1 MILPIRNRRDFF
13 RRFSF
18 SARQHRPEAF
28 SFFSKTCLE
37 FLPSARRRST
47 TFAQSLS
54 SFLIQQD
61 TKICQFFP
69 FGARHK
75 PVESVCDAFHQDT
88 ETVDTCQI
96 SFFPFSARQDTTA
109 KTLFAVSEQDTQ
121 TRRTVFRF
129 FSKTQTFRTVFSFFS
144 KTQTFR
150 TIFRL
155 VSARHKTVQAFFAI
169 FRQCAT
175 AETFSAFLGFL
186 CKTAPP
192 GSLFFFSKTTCRG
205 FHPFKTS
212 LSSFC
217 SSLDPFSKTF
227 INSSDALSFFGGH
240 SSFFILQDGL
250 CHHRG
255 FANIFKYLFGN
266 LHGHTPVREKPHA
279 FLNTT
284 MKEVLPYFSSSGN

>member
-129 FSKTQTFRTVFSFFS
+129 FSKTQTFRTVFRFFS

-155 VSARHKTVQAFFAI
+155 VSARHKTVQAYFAI

-175 AETFSAFLGFL
+175 AETFSAVSRLSQQDSIAREPFLFQQDNL
-186 CKTAPP
+186 SRISPFQDFAQLLL
-192 GSLFFFSKTTCRG
+192 LF
-205 FHPFKTS
+205 
-212 LSSFC
+212 
-217 SSLDPFSKTF
+217 
-227 INSSDALSFFGGH
+227 A
-240 SSFFILQDGL
+240 
-250 CHHRG
+250 
-255 FANIFKYLFGN
+255 
-266 LHGHTPVREKPHA
+266 
-279 FLNTT
+279 
-284 MKEVLPYFSSSGN
+284 